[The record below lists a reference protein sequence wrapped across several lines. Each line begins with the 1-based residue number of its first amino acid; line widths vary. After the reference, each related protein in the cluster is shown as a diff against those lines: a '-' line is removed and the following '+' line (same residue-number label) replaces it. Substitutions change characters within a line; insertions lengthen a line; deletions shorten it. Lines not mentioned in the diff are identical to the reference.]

1 MSEVLDGAFI
11 KVPYE
16 TLKRETR
23 DRKYLLDDISRAL
36 SQLSDDPAGLEGL
49 QLKLEELKQKAA
61 ELDVAERADLQR
73 LRARLEHQ
81 LSLGVPRPE
90 HALEWE
96 RSRIDRLIV
105 DYLLRAGYQ
114 KSALELA
121 NATDSLALS
130 DAHIFEPARAIVEG
144 LERRSCAA
152 AIAWCADNAARLS
165 KLRSTLP
172 FQLRRQEFVELVRAG
187 RRAEAIAYARRHLA
201 RWAGTQLPEIRAAA
215 GLLAFARPG
224 ARCAAH
230 AALLAGRALARP
242 GRPLPSG
249 LAALNASLGADAP
262 RSRADPLRL
271 PAFAALAAALPRAKH
286 SNSQLICALSHD
298 LMDEDNAPLVL
309 PNGYVY
315 GERALR
321 QQAALDEGHVTCPVT
336 GLRCPFS
343 LLKRAYI
350 S

>member
-1 MSEVLDGAFI
+1 M
-11 KVPYE
+11 
-16 TLKRETR
+16 
-23 DRKYLLDDISRAL
+23 
-36 SQLSDDPAGLEGL
+36 
-49 QLKLEELKQKAA
+49 
-61 ELDVAERADLQR
+61 
-73 LRARLEHQ
+73 
-81 LSLGVPRPE
+81 
-90 HALEWE
+90 
-96 RSRIDRLIV
+96 
-105 DYLLRAGYQ
+105 
-114 KSALELA
+114 
-121 NATDSLALS
+121 
-130 DAHIFEPARAIVEG
+130 EG

-230 AALLAGRALARP
+230 AALLAGERWRDLADRFRFEFYRLHALP
-242 GRPLPSG
+242 PVSLLTLHVQSG
-249 LAALNASLGADAP
+249 LAALNASLGVDAP

-336 GLRCPFS
+336 GTQFEAGGGRL
-343 LLKRAYI
+343 
-350 S
+350 